1 VKLKLRLI
9 PVIVTFAASCIIL
22 FGGWFVYNSM
32 AMENPLTQLLA
43 NEAGVQSVKADLSAG
58 QVAFDLKVNKEASLI
73 DLMHKATTEGS
84 KQIGKREVKLN
95 VQSDSSDK
103 LDKWWSE
110 ALFGVAQA
118 METKQYAHIPKLLN
132 DRAADQ
138 GIAVDAQIDD
148 KYVYIRLTEG
158 DHSKFEILP
167 RDPGKMGVWPNE

>member
-1 VKLKLRLI
+1 MKLKLRLI
-9 PVIVTFAASCIIL
+9 PVIVTFTASCVIL

-43 NEAGVQSVKADLSAG
+43 DQPGVQGVQADLSAG
-58 QVAFDLKVNKEASLI
+58 QVTFDLQVNKQASLF
-73 DLMHKATTEGS
+73 DLMHRATTEGS

-95 VQSDSSDK
+95 VKSDSSEK

-118 METKQYAHIPKLLN
+118 METKQYARIPELLN
-132 DRAADQ
+132 EKAANE
-138 GIAVDAQIDD
+138 GIQVDTQIDD

-158 DHSKFEILP
+158 EHSKFEMLP
-167 RDPGKMGVWPNE
+167 RNPAKMGVWPNE